1 MNRKQV
7 IAFFGHP
14 QTVLAANLGIPKQ
27 RLQSWKNAKGV
38 TDRSRAIASMCGCS
52 VVEFFYS
59 HPLHEINPAG
69 ALGLDYLE
77 IALEALKCYQDET
90 GVDVSEVAKKIYS
103 LQHKQRGR

>member
-1 MNRKQV
+1 MNRKEL

-38 TDRSRAIASMCGCS
+38 TDRSRAIATMCDCS

-59 HPLHEINPAG
+59 HPLHEMHPG
-69 ALGLDYLE
+69 AKGIDSLE
-77 IALEALKCYQDET
+77 IALEALKCYQEQT
-90 GVDVSEVAKKIYS
+90 GVDVSEVVKNIY
-103 LQHKQRGR
+103 LLVK

>member
-1 MNRKQV
+1 MNRKEL

-38 TDRSRAIASMCGCS
+38 TDRSKAIATMCDCS

-59 HPLHEINPAG
+59 HPLHEMHPG
-69 ALGLDYLE
+69 AKGIDNLE
-77 IALEALKCYQDET
+77 IALEALKCYQEQT
-90 GVDVSEVAKKIYS
+90 GVDVSEVVKNIY
-103 LQHKQRGR
+103 LLVK

>member
-1 MNRKQV
+1 MNRKEL

-38 TDRSRAIASMCGCS
+38 TDRSRAIATMCDCS

-59 HPLHEINPAG
+59 HPLHEVRPG
-69 ALGLDYLE
+69 AKGIDNLE
-77 IALEALKCYQDET
+77 IALEALKCYEQET
-90 GVDVSEVAKKIYS
+90 GVDVSEVANKIYE
-103 LQHKQRGR
+103 LLKQQ

>member
-38 TDRSRAIASMCGCS
+38 TDRSKAIATMCDCS

-59 HPLHEINPAG
+59 HPLHEMHPG
-69 ALGLDYLE
+69 AKGIDNLE
-77 IALEALKCYQDET
+77 IALEALKCYQEQT
-90 GVDVSEVAKKIYS
+90 GVDVSEVVKNIY
-103 LQHKQRGR
+103 LLVK